1 MKIRVALYGNTHNN
15 LYQMAKLL
23 REELGV
29 DAHLFLPKRNRIQ
42 NRPESHDPKLKDDYP
57 DWFHVGAY
65 NSPLAQYLPMFSPL
79 IKDVEGFDYI
89 VLSQKGPTLAP
100 YLRPKTLFYV
110 TGTDLTRTPFYGRC
124 WRWYKS
130 FPAKLL
136 SLVRTFWQR
145 RGLRHVDEIWGQPY
159 GPLIDAIQDLGLSAY
174 NRKKYFPLILEQISP
189 SCQGIE
195 SLVSEL
201 QRDWDF
207 LVFNPSQLLIED
219 SPDMVATGA
228 WKNNLVLLYGFA
240 RFVKQKGA
248 KRAALMVVERR
259 NNQREQ
265 TARKRFRQVA
275 QELGISD
282 NLIFLPPPES
292 QDVFTRAQVHC
303 LYEISDVI
311 GDDFGVGGIGSIDI
325 EALSMA
331 KPLVSNVGEEFMQEV
346 YGDHPVI
353 DVREPEE
360 IALALV
366 ELYSNPDYRLKVG
379 QEGLAWYQKHH
390 SPQGAKHRYLKNLEF
405 LKSADNEL
413 ESY

>member
-1 MKIRVALYGNTHNN
+1 MAKRVALYGNTHNN
-15 LYQMAKLL
+15 LYQMVKLL

-42 NRPESHDPKLKDDYP
+42 NRPESHDPELNNNYP
-57 DWFHVGAY
+57 YWFHVGSY

-79 IKDVEGFDYI
+79 IKDVENFDYI
-89 VLSQKGPTLAP
+89 VLSQKGPALAP
-100 YLRPKTLFYV
+100 YLKPKTLFYV

-130 FPAKLL
+130 IPAKLL

-145 RGLRHVDEIWGQPY
+145 RGLRHVDEIWGQPF
-159 GPLIDAIQDLGLSAY
+159 GPWMDAIQDLSLSTY

-195 SLVSEL
+195 PLILEL

-207 LVFNPSQLLIED
+207 LVFNPSQLLIEG

-228 WKNNLVLLYGFA
+228 WKNNLVLLHGFA
-240 RFVKQKGA
+240 RFVKQTGA

-275 QELGISD
+275 LELGVSD

-311 GDDFGVGGIGSIDI
+311 GDDFGAGGIGSIDI

-331 KPLVSNVGEEFMQEV
+331 KPLISNVGKEFMHEL
-346 YGDHPVI
+346 YGNHPVI
-353 DVREPEE
+353 DVREPDE
-360 IALALV
+360 IAEALTK
-366 ELYSNPDYRLKVG
+366 LYKDPAYCLKVG
-379 QEGLAWYQKHH
+379 QDGLAWYKKYH
-390 SPQGAKHRYLKNLEF
+390 SPQGAKKRYLENLAF
-405 LKSADNEL
+405 LKSDHHGL
-413 ESY
+413 EKK